1 MVTQGQRRPSDGLV
15 FTQIGARPQDFKV
28 LRKDN
33 QVAVGAR
40 LADIFQWRKIDV
52 AEEAQKWGV
61 TKVYDSEQGT
71 VYKFPSD
78 LLAESFYASLNKK
91 VAISKDWEP
100 RSGFASKTN
109 PAND

>member
-1 MVTQGQRRPSDGLV
+1 M
-15 FTQIGARPQDFKV
+15 

-33 QVAVGAR
+33 QVAIGSR

-61 TKVYDSEQGT
+61 IKVYDSEQGN
-71 VYKFPSD
+71 VYKFPTD

-91 VAISKDWEP
+91 VAISREWEP
-100 RSGFASKTN
+100 RSGWATK
-109 PAND
+109 